1 MSPQGAVGRKLRR
14 EGWTDVS
21 RLTSA
26 ITGANP
32 SLLLHRLWLGNEHQ
46 DTQRHMEVVRDAA
59 NSIPDALL
67 GALLGALHGRRAAAA
82 AVLPTTSHQ
91 VTITP
96 MWRLVLGHGED
107 SVLESGLT
115 LSSTY
120 GVPVI
125 PGSALKGACA
135 AQARRTQWPSADMM
149 RVFGGPRPADP
160 TDPARR
166 GSIHFWDALPQQ
178 PPRLVV
184 DVLTPHVKP
193 YYDEANAGEST
204 PITHPPAEYH
214 NPVPV
219 RFLAVEQTPFRTFL
233 TGPPTDVAAVIELL
247 RVACDEWGLGGK
259 TAAGY
264 GYCEVTI
271 EQESNR

>member
-1 MSPQGAVGRKLRR
+1 MRPQGAVGRKLRR

-21 RLTSA
+21 RLTSG
-26 ITGANP
+26 TSGVNS
-32 SLLLHRLWLGNEHQ
+32 SLLLHRLWLGKEHQ
-46 DTQRHMEVVRDAA
+46 DAQRHMEVVRDAA
-59 NSIPDALL
+59 GSVPDDLL
-67 GALLGALHGRRAAAA
+67 RALHERRAAAVA
-82 AVLPTTSHQ
+82 ALPATSRQ

-96 MWRLVLGHGED
+96 MWRLVIGHGED
-107 SVLESGLT
+107 STLESGLT

-125 PGSALKGACA
+125 PGSALKGVCA
-135 AQARRTQWPSADMM
+135 AQARRTQWPTADMM
-149 RVFGGPRPADP
+149 RVFGSPRPADQ

-166 GSIHFWDALPQQ
+166 GGVHFWDALPQQ

-193 YYDEANAGEST
+193 YYDQANAGEST

-219 RFLAVEQTPFRTFL
+219 RFLAVEQTTFRTLL
-233 TGPPTDVAAVIELL
+233 TGPHADVAAVIKLL

-264 GYCEVTI
+264 GYCEVAP
-271 EQESNR
+271 EQGSNR